1 VARLQSEGT
10 LRPTAPFDF
19 DQSLDFLAT
28 FPPMHGEQVLSEHT
42 LTRAAWA
49 SHVPVAF
56 KLWSTGSVEEPEL
69 RYQFHANDG
78 ISDEDEAALLRRITE
93 YLSLDDDL
101 SRLYQ
106 LIDSDPPFVSVRK
119 ELYGY
124 HQVKF
129 LTPFENTCWT
139 ILSQRNLLAVAQRMK
154 RVLIKEF
161 SAGVEVDGMTY
172 WPFPGA
178 KAVVQAGLE
187 DLTRLLRNSRRA
199 EYVHGAS
206 VAFSQVDDRFLRE
219 GPYDDVFHWLREIP
233 GVGEWSAALIM
244 IRSLGRMDRIPYTDR
259 SLLRL
264 AGHVYGRGGPVSPE
278 ELQQLADRY
287 GDLQGYWAH
296 YLRAIGR
303 LVLTP

>member
-1 VARLQSEGT
+1 MARPQSEGT
-10 LRPTAPFDF
+10 LRPSAPFDF

-49 SHVPVAF
+49 SRIPVAF
-56 KLWSTGSVEEPEL
+56 RLSSTGTVEEPEL
-69 RYQFHANDG
+69 HYEFHANHALSEADQ
-78 ISDEDEAALLRRITE
+78 AALIRRITV

-101 SRLYQ
+101 SRLYG
-106 LIDSDPPFVSVRK
+106 LIDSDPPFVNVRQ

-206 VAFSQVDDRFLRE
+206 VAFSEVDDRFLRE
-219 GPYDDVFHWLREIP
+219 APYDEVFAWLCGIP

-244 IRSLGRMDRIPYTDR
+244 IRSLGRMERIPYGDR
-259 SLLRL
+259 SLCRL
-264 AGHVYGRGGPVSPE
+264 AGHVYGRSEPVSAV
-278 ELQQLADRY
+278 ELQQLADHY

-296 YLRAIGR
+296 YLRAMGR